1 MKWLTYKQIMYFKKS
16 ITIFAIII
24 SIVSS
29 LQSQSLDVD
38 VQGEIY
44 EYATYYVSSF
54 DVGTGG
60 TNVQIF
66 NYSIESNIYPIY
78 LKIRFRASIISPG
91 LGINNEATIVEVETD
106 PFIIQDDLYLDNR
119 DLSSELTYVSDNS
132 GNQIELQGQLID
144 VLDPA
149 LSEAI
154 MQTILTSGKL
164 SDGQYT
170 FSVSIFGGVNENN
183 LSMVFDDSKTFVIQS
198 QVPIALEY
206 PGGALSDTT
215 DNLLYTSFP
224 IFQWSSGP
232 PCAGCETYIR
242 VAQFNSDIHSGLEDA
257 IQDQRVLP
265 SNQSEDWWQIDNVN
279 SFQYP
284 FSGAYP
290 LDAGNIYCWQ
300 VRITLPTT
308 AGSEDMF
315 SPISAFKIGQ
325 AGTIETNSVITD
337 PLLMMLQ
344 QAIPNEF
351 NNYFGQ
357 GKSLEGFIPNGQIEV
372 NGVNVDQSVITN
384 LLQQIMSQNYQIKSV
399 QVE

>member
-1 MKWLTYKQIMYFKKS
+1 MVIKKS
-16 ITIFAIII
+16 IIFFALLVLFKSNI
-24 SIVSS
+24 
-29 LQSQSLDVD
+29 QSQSLNID

-54 DVGTGG
+54 DVATGA

-66 NYSIESNIYPIY
+66 NYSLTSNIYPVYI
-78 LKIRFRASIISPG
+78 KIRFKATIVSPG
-91 LGINNEATIVEVETD
+91 LGINNAATIVEVETD
-106 PFIIQDDLYLDNR
+106 PFQIQDGLYLDNR
-119 DLSSELTYVSDNS
+119 DLSSERTFINDNS

-144 VLDPA
+144 VLDPG

-170 FSVSIFGGVNENN
+170 FSVMVYGGLTEND
-183 LSMVFDDSKTFVIQS
+183 LSLVFDDSKTFVIQS
-198 QVPIALEY
+198 QVPITLES

-215 DNLLYTSFP
+215 DNLLYTNFP

-232 PCAGCETYIR
+232 PCTGCETYIR
-242 VAQFNSDIHSGLEDA
+242 VAQFDSDVHSGLEDA
-257 IQDQRVLP
+257 IEDQRVLP
-265 SNQSEDWWQIDNVN
+265 SNQNEDWELIDNVN

-290 LDAGNIYCWQ
+290 LEAGNVYCWQ
-300 VRITLPTT
+300 IRITLPTT
-308 AGSEDMF
+308 SGTEDML
-315 SPISAFKIGQ
+315 SPIYAFKIGQ
-325 AGTIETNSVITD
+325 AGNIETTSAITD

-344 QAIPNEF
+344 QAIPDKF
-351 NNYFGQ
+351 NSYFGS
-357 GKSLEGFIPNGQIEV
+357 GMALEGYVPSGQIEI
-372 NGVNVDQSVITN
+372 NGVTVDQSVINN
-384 LLQQIMSQNYQIKSV
+384 LLQQIMSQNYQINSV

>member
-1 MKWLTYKQIMYFKKS
+1 MVIKKS
-16 ITIFAIII
+16 IIFFALLVLFKSGI
-24 SIVSS
+24 
-29 LQSQSLDVD
+29 QSQSLNID

-54 DVGTGG
+54 DVATGA

-66 NYSIESNIYPIY
+66 NYSLTSNIYPVYI
-78 LKIRFRASIISPG
+78 KIRFKATIVSPG
-91 LGINNEATIVEVETD
+91 LGINNAATIVEVETD
-106 PFIIQDDLYLDNR
+106 PFQIQDGLYLDNR
-119 DLSSELTYVSDNS
+119 DLSSERTFINDNS

-144 VLDPA
+144 VLDPG

-170 FSVSIFGGVNENN
+170 FSVMVYGGLTEND
-183 LSMVFDDSKTFVIQS
+183 LSLVFDDSKTFVIQS
-198 QVPIALEY
+198 QVPITLES

-215 DNLLYTSFP
+215 DNLLYTNFP

-232 PCAGCETYIR
+232 PCTGCETYIR
-242 VAQFNSDIHSGLEDA
+242 VAQFDSDVHSGLEDA
-257 IQDQRVLP
+257 IEDQRVLP
-265 SNQSEDWWQIDNVN
+265 SNQNEDWELIDNVN

-290 LDAGNIYCWQ
+290 LEAGNVYCWQ
-300 VRITLPTT
+300 IRITLPTT
-308 AGSEDMF
+308 SGTEDMF
-315 SPISAFKIGQ
+315 SPIYAFKIGQ
-325 AGTIETNSVITD
+325 AGNIETTSAITD

-344 QAIPNEF
+344 QAIPDKF
-351 NNYFGQ
+351 NSYFGS
-357 GKSLEGFIPNGQIEV
+357 GMALDGYVPSGQIEI
-372 NGVNVDQSVITN
+372 NGVTVDQSVINN
-384 LLQQIMSQNYQIKSV
+384 LLQQIMSQNYQINSV

>member
-1 MKWLTYKQIMYFKKS
+1 MVIKKS
-16 ITIFAIII
+16 IIFFALLVLFKSNI
-24 SIVSS
+24 
-29 LQSQSLDVD
+29 QSQSLNID

-54 DVGTGG
+54 DVATGA

-66 NYSIESNIYPIY
+66 NYSLTSNIYPVYI
-78 LKIRFRASIISPG
+78 KIRFRATIISPG

-106 PFIIQDDLYLDNR
+106 PFQIQDGLYLDNR
-119 DLSSELTYVSDNS
+119 DLSSERTFINDNS

-144 VLDPA
+144 VLDPG

-170 FSVSIFGGVNENN
+170 FSVMVYGGLTEND
-183 LSMVFDDSKTFVIQS
+183 LTLVFDDSKTFVIQS
-198 QVPIALEY
+198 QIPITLES

-224 IFQWSSGP
+224 VFQWSSGP
-232 PCAGCETYIR
+232 PCNGCETYIR
-242 VAQFNSDIHSGLEDA
+242 VAQFDSDVHSGLEDA
-257 IQDQRVLP
+257 IEDQRVLP
-265 SNQSEDWWQIDNVN
+265 SNQNEDWELIDNVN

-290 LDAGNIYCWQ
+290 LEAGNVYCWQ
-300 VRITLPTT
+300 IRITLPTT
-308 AGSEDMF
+308 SGTEDMF
-315 SPISAFKIGQ
+315 SPIYAFKIGQ
-325 AGTIETNSVITD
+325 AGNIETTSAITD

-344 QAIPNEF
+344 QAIPDKF
-351 NNYFGQ
+351 NSYFGP
-357 GKSLEGFIPNGQIEV
+357 GMALDGYVPSGQIEI
-372 NGVNVDQSVITN
+372 NGVTVDQSVINN
-384 LLQQIMSQNYQIKSV
+384 LLQQIMSQNYQINSV

>member
-1 MKWLTYKQIMYFKKS
+1 MVIKKS
-16 ITIFAIII
+16 IIFFALLVLFKSNI
-24 SIVSS
+24 
-29 LQSQSLDVD
+29 QSQSLNID

-54 DVGTGG
+54 DVATGA

-66 NYSIESNIYPIY
+66 NYSLTSNIYPVYI
-78 LKIRFRASIISPG
+78 KIRFRATIISPG

-106 PFIIQDDLYLDNR
+106 PFQIQDGLYLDNR
-119 DLSSELTYVSDNS
+119 DLSSELTFISDNS

-144 VLDPA
+144 VLDPG

-170 FSVSIFGGVNENN
+170 FSVMVYGGLTEND
-183 LSMVFDDSKTFVIQS
+183 LSLVFDDSKTFVIQS
-198 QVPIALEY
+198 QVPITLES

-215 DNLLYTSFP
+215 DNLLYTNFP

-242 VAQFNSDIHSGLEDA
+242 VAQFDSDVHSGLEDA
-257 IQDQRVLP
+257 IEDQRVLP
-265 SNQSEDWWQIDNVN
+265 SNQNEDWELIDNVN

-290 LDAGNIYCWQ
+290 LEAGNVYCWQ
-300 VRITLPTT
+300 IRITLPTT
-308 AGSEDMF
+308 SGTEDML
-315 SPISAFKIGQ
+315 SPIYAFKIGQ
-325 AGTIETNSVITD
+325 AGNIETTSAITD
-337 PLLMMLQ
+337 PLLMMLK
-344 QAIPNEF
+344 QAIPDKF
-351 NNYFGQ
+351 NSYFGP
-357 GKSLEGFIPNGQIEV
+357 GMALDGYVPSGQIEI
-372 NGVNVDQSVITN
+372 NGVTVDQSVINN
-384 LLQQIMSQNYQIKSV
+384 LLQQIMSQNYQINSV

>member
-1 MKWLTYKQIMYFKKS
+1 MVIKKS
-16 ITIFAIII
+16 IIFFALLVLFKSNI
-24 SIVSS
+24 
-29 LQSQSLDVD
+29 QSQSLNID

-54 DVGTGG
+54 DVATGA

-66 NYSIESNIYPIY
+66 NYSLTSNIYPVYI
-78 LKIRFRASIISPG
+78 KIRFKATIVSPG
-91 LGINNEATIVEVETD
+91 LGINNAATIVEVETD
-106 PFIIQDDLYLDNR
+106 PFQIQDGLYLDNR
-119 DLSSELTYVSDNS
+119 DLSSERTFINDNS

-144 VLDPA
+144 VLDPG

-170 FSVSIFGGVNENN
+170 FSVMVYGGLTEND
-183 LSMVFDDSKTFVIQS
+183 LSLVFDDSKTFVIQS
-198 QVPIALEY
+198 QVPITLES

-215 DNLLYTSFP
+215 DNLLYTNFP

-232 PCAGCETYIR
+232 PCTGCETYIR
-242 VAQFNSDIHSGLEDA
+242 VAQFDSDVHSGLEDA
-257 IQDQRVLP
+257 IEDQRVLP
-265 SNQSEDWWQIDNVN
+265 SNQNEDWELIDNVN

-290 LDAGNIYCWQ
+290 LEAGNVYCWQ
-300 VRITLPTT
+300 IRITLPTT
-308 AGSEDMF
+308 SGTEDML
-315 SPISAFKIGQ
+315 SPIYAFKIGQ
-325 AGTIETNSVITD
+325 AGNIETTSAITD

-344 QAIPNEF
+344 QAIPDKF
-351 NNYFGQ
+351 NSYFGS
-357 GKSLEGFIPNGQIEV
+357 GMALDGYVPSGQIEI
-372 NGVNVDQSVITN
+372 NGVTVDQSVINN
-384 LLQQIMSQNYQIKSV
+384 LLQQIMSQNYQINSV

>member
-1 MKWLTYKQIMYFKKS
+1 MVIKKS
-16 ITIFAIII
+16 IIFFALLVLFKSGI
-24 SIVSS
+24 
-29 LQSQSLDVD
+29 QSQSLNID

-54 DVGTGG
+54 DVATGA

-66 NYSIESNIYPIY
+66 NYSLTSNIYPVYI
-78 LKIRFRASIISPG
+78 KIRFKATIVSPG

-106 PFIIQDDLYLDNR
+106 PFQIQDGLYLDNR
-119 DLSSELTYVSDNS
+119 DLSSERTFINDNS

-144 VLDPA
+144 VLDPG

-170 FSVSIFGGVNENN
+170 FSVMVYGGLTEND
-183 LSMVFDDSKTFVIQS
+183 LSLVFDDSKTFVIQS
-198 QVPIALEY
+198 QVPITLES

-215 DNLLYTSFP
+215 DNLLYTNFP

-232 PCAGCETYIR
+232 PCTGCETYIR
-242 VAQFNSDIHSGLEDA
+242 VAQFDSDVHSGLEDA
-257 IQDQRVLP
+257 IEDQRVLP
-265 SNQSEDWWQIDNVN
+265 SNQNEDWELIDNVN

-290 LDAGNIYCWQ
+290 LEAGNVYCWQ
-300 VRITLPTT
+300 IRITLPTT
-308 AGSEDMF
+308 SGTEDML
-315 SPISAFKIGQ
+315 SPIYAFKIGQ
-325 AGTIETNSVITD
+325 AGNIETTSAITD
-337 PLLMMLQ
+337 PLLMMLK
-344 QAIPNEF
+344 QAIPDKF
-351 NNYFGQ
+351 NSYFGP
-357 GKSLEGFIPNGQIEV
+357 GMALDGYVPSGQIEI
-372 NGVNVDQSVITN
+372 NGVTVDQSVINN
-384 LLQQIMSQNYQIKSV
+384 LLQQIMSQNYQINSV

>member
-1 MKWLTYKQIMYFKKS
+1 MYLKKS
-16 ITIFAIII
+16 ITLFAILI
-24 SIVSS
+24 STVNS
-29 LQSQSLDVD
+29 LQSQSLDID

-54 DVGTGG
+54 DIGTGG

-66 NYSIESNIYPIY
+66 NYSIGSNIYPVY

-106 PFIIQDDLYLDNR
+106 PFMIQDDLYLDNR
-119 DLSSELTYVSDNS
+119 DLSSELTYISDNS
-132 GNQIELQGQLID
+132 GNQIELQGQLIE

-170 FSVSIFGGVNENN
+170 FSVSMFGGLNENN

-315 SPISAFKIGQ
+315 SPIYAFKIGQ

>member
-1 MKWLTYKQIMYFKKS
+1 MSLKR
-16 ITIFAIII
+16 III
-24 SIVSS
+24 LITTLLIFVNSDI
-29 LQSQSLDVD
+29 QSQSININ

-54 DVGTGG
+54 DIATGA

-66 NYSIESNIYPIY
+66 NYSLSSNTYPVYI
-78 LKIRFRASIISPG
+78 KIRFRATILSPG
-91 LGINNEATIVEVETD
+91 LGINTEATIVEVETD
-106 PFIIQDDLYLDNR
+106 PFQIQDGLYLDNR
-119 DLSSELTYVSDNS
+119 DLSSELTFISDNS
-132 GNQIELQGQLID
+132 GNQIELQGQLIE
-144 VLDPA
+144 VLDPS

-170 FSVSIFGGVNENN
+170 FSVMVYGGLTEND
-183 LSMVFDDSKTFVIQS
+183 LTLVFDDSKTFVIQS
-198 QVPIALEY
+198 QVPITLES

-224 IFQWSSGP
+224 IFQWTSGP
-232 PCAGCETYIR
+232 PCNGCETYIR
-242 VAQFNSDIHSGLEDA
+242 VAQFDSDVHSGLEDA
-257 IQDQRVLP
+257 IEDQRTLP
-265 SNQSEDWWQIDNVN
+265 SNQSEDWELIDNVN

-300 VRITLPTT
+300 VKVSLPTT
-308 AGSEDMF
+308 SGTEDMV
-315 SPISAFKIGQ
+315 SPIYAFKIGQ
-325 AGTIETNSVITD
+325 AGNIETTNVITD

-344 QAIPNEF
+344 QAIPDQF
-351 NNYFGQ
+351 NNYFGP
-357 GKSLEGFIPNGQIEV
+357 GMSLEGYTPSGQIEI
-372 NGVNVDQSVITN
+372 NGVTVDQSVVNN
-384 LLQQIMSQNYQIKSV
+384 LLQQIMSQNYKINSV

>member
-1 MKWLTYKQIMYFKKS
+1 MLLKK
-16 ITIFAIII
+16 IIPSVI
-24 SIVSS
+24 LSIVMFGNIR
-29 LQSQSLDVD
+29 SQSLDID

-54 DVGTGG
+54 DIGTGA

-66 NYSIESNIYPIY
+66 NYSLESNIYPVFI
-78 LKIRFRASIISPG
+78 KIGFKATILSPG

-106 PFIIQDDLYLDNR
+106 PFQIQDGLYLDNR
-119 DLSSELTYVSDNS
+119 DLSSELTFISDNS
-132 GNQIELQGQLID
+132 GNQIELQGQLIE
-144 VLDPA
+144 VLDPG

-170 FSVSIFGGVNENN
+170 FSVRVYGGLNEND
-183 LSMVFDDSKTFVIQS
+183 LTMVFDDSKTFVIQS
-198 QVPIALEY
+198 QIPIALES

-215 DNLLYTSFP
+215 DNLLYTTFP

-232 PCAGCETYIR
+232 PMASASTYIR
-242 VAQFNSDIHSGLEDA
+242 VAQFDSDIHSGLEDA
-257 IQDQRVLP
+257 IEDQRVLP
-265 SNQSEDWWQIDNVN
+265 SNQSEDWELIDNVN

-300 VRITLPTT
+300 IKITLPTT
-308 AGSEDMF
+308 SGSEDMV
-315 SPISAFKIGQ
+315 SPIYAFKIGQ
-325 AGTIETNSVITD
+325 AGNIETSSIISD

-344 QAIPNEF
+344 QAIPDQF
-351 NNYFGQ
+351 NSYFGP
-357 GKSLEGFIPNGQIEV
+357 GMSLEGYTPSGQIEI
-372 NGVNVDQSVITN
+372 NGVTVDQSVINN
-384 LLQQIMSQNYQIKSV
+384 LLQQIMSQNYQINSV

>member
-1 MKWLTYKQIMYFKKS
+1 MILKKY
-16 ITIFAIII
+16 ITILIII
-24 SIVSS
+24 IICNSDAR
-29 LQSQSLDVD
+29 SQSVNIN

-54 DVGTGG
+54 DVGTGA

-66 NYSIESNIYPIY
+66 NYSVESNTYPVY
-78 LKIRFRASIISPG
+78 LKIRFKATIVSPG

-106 PFIIQDDLYLDNR
+106 PFLIQDGIYLDNR
-119 DLSSELTYVSDNS
+119 DLSSELTYISDNS
-132 GNQIELQGQLID
+132 GNQIELQGQLIE
-144 VLDPA
+144 VLDPG

-154 MQTILTSGKL
+154 MQTIMTSGKL

-170 FSVSIFGGVNENN
+170 FSVSVFGGLNEND

-215 DNLLYTSFP
+215 DNLLYTNFP

-232 PCAGCETYIR
+232 PCAGCETFIR
-242 VAQFNSDIHSGLEDA
+242 VAQFDSDIHSGLEDA
-257 IQDQRVLP
+257 IEDQRVLP
-265 SNQSEDWWQIDNVN
+265 SNQNEDWAQIDNVN

-290 LDAGNIYCWQ
+290 LESGNIYCWQ
-300 VRITLPTT
+300 VKITLPTT
-308 AGSEDMF
+308 SGDEDMF
-315 SPISAFKIGQ
+315 SPIYAFKIGQ
-325 AGTIETNSVITD
+325 AGNIETASAITD

-344 QAIPNEF
+344 QAIPDQF
-351 NNYFGQ
+351 NNYFGP
-357 GKSLEGFIPNGQIEV
+357 GKSLEGYVPSGQIQV
-372 NGVNVDQSVITN
+372 NGVNVDQSVINN